1 MSQKQIMIVT
11 PHSDFGEIVSQS
23 LGKEASCDVIVATSI
38 SEAITQTKK
47 SKTLHYA
54 LLDMEMGVEKVLEQG
69 FTLRNAFP
77 PISLILISK
86 KYPPPEMEDLRPWKF
101 LRKPFVQRE
110 LMDLIRD
117 GNESINRNFEYIESN
132 FSSQAEVAG
141 PAWYMDEALATKNL
155 VAATS
160 NLVVQE
166 AILVSSTGILAH
178 SGELSK
184 DAVEECS
191 RLVRRYWGDDSTA
204 DLIKPVRLQTTSK
217 NHLLSATVLAVGIIL
232 ALTFDSETPFDI
244 LRSQTR
250 YLTNVLKNPRLSLPE
265 VHILPKTPETP
276 VQEVKAATPVTP
288 LEKLPENMDVTHPV
302 ISDSLPDLLF
312 NKPAVTA
319 PVDNLPQAD
328 TASDPDQ
335 KPEVDDLAS
344 PSPVSSSEAPVAEQE
359 SQSPWTGATE
369 PQSRNPYTHTSFVVH
384 ENQPA
389 QANSPITVSGEM
401 TRSTLSP
408 TEPSMFDVYYACLLV
423 PRIKTHELDSDC
435 ASFLRSELPNI
446 FLAYSWRLEQLVIDP
461 TYLQWV
467 VRIPPTIAPATHI
480 KVIRRDSS
488 KMILSNFARFNRNE
502 FLRDFWSPGY
512 LLGGGRHLIPDA
524 EIAEFIML
532 NRKQFYSDQNIN
544 YQPKREP
551 LDYRL

>member
-1 MSQKQIMIVT
+1 MSQKQILIVT

-38 SEAITQTKK
+38 SEAITQTRK
-47 SKTLHYA
+47 SRMLNYA

-77 PISLILISK
+77 NISLILISK

-117 GNESINRNFEYIESN
+117 GDETSEQTSEYVDSN
-132 FSSQAEVAG
+132 FGSRVEELV
-141 PAWYMDEALATKNL
+141 PAWYMDETLATKNL

-166 AILVSSTGILAH
+166 AMLVSNAGILAH

-217 NHLLSATVLAVGIIL
+217 NHLLSATVVAVGIIL

-265 VHILPKTPETP
+265 VHILPKNAEAQLQMAKTPEAFRA
-276 VQEVKAATPVTP
+276 EV
-288 LEKLPENMDVTHPV
+288 
-302 ISDSLPDLLF
+302 
-312 NKPAVTA
+312 A
-319 PVDNLPQAD
+319 PVKE
-328 TASDPDQ
+328 SPDSNPYRNPDVGELTTTPPVLA
-335 KPEVDDLAS
+335 PEVR
-344 PSPVSSSEAPVAEQE
+344 
-359 SQSPWTGATE
+359 ATE
-369 PQSRNPYTHTSFVVH
+369 PESQTAWTGPTQPQPRNPYSQTSFVIH
-384 ENQPA
+384 DNQPVDG
-389 QANSPITVSGEM
+389 NSPINVTGEM
-401 TRSTLSP
+401 TRSTLDP
-408 TEPSMFDVYYACLLV
+408 TEPSLFDVYYACLLV
-423 PRIKTHELDSDC
+423 PRIRTHELDDDC
-435 ASFLRSELPNI
+435 ANFLKAELPNI
-446 FLAYSWRLEQLVIDP
+446 FLAYSWRLEELVINRS
-461 TYLQWV
+461 YMQWV
-467 VRIPPTIAPATHI
+467 VRIPPTLAPASHI

-488 KMILSNFARFNRNE
+488 QMILTNFARFNRNE

-512 LLGGGRHLIPDA
+512 LLGGGRHLIPEA
-524 EIAEFIML
+524 EIAEFIMM
-532 NRKQFYSDQNIN
+532 NRKQFYSQDPMHFD
-544 YQPKREP
+544 PKREP
-551 LDYRL
+551 LNFRF